1 MKKYFSFFKIRF
13 KAGLQYRTAA
23 IAGIITQFFWG
34 FMYLMMY
41 KAFYASDPSSI
52 PMPFDQ
58 LSSYIWLQQ
67 GLMALLFIW
76 FWEGDIFSSIEN
88 GNIAYELCRP
98 VSLYNMWFARILST
112 RLSRTVLRMIPL
124 FSIALILP
132 KPYNLALPSDTFK
145 FLLFLISL
153 SLGVSVLI
161 LLSIIIYSSA
171 FYTIS
176 SFGTRIFVAVFVDFM
191 AGGIIPLP
199 FFPER
204 IRIIAEMLPFSSITN
219 VPLRIY
225 IGHIN
230 GAEIIY
236 HIGIQIFWLF
246 LLAFISRRLLDKATR
261 RVVVQG
267 G

>member
-1 MKKYFSFFKIRF
+1 MKKYYSFFRIRF
-13 KAGLQYRTAA
+13 KTGLQYRTAA

-41 KAFYASDPSSI
+41 KAFYISDPSSI

-67 GLMALLFIW
+67 GLMALIFIW
-76 FWEGDIFSSIEN
+76 FWESDLFSSIEN

-98 VSLYNMWFARILST
+98 ISLYSMWFAKILST
-112 RLSRTVLRMIPL
+112 RLSRAVLRMIPL
-124 FSIALILP
+124 FSVAFVLP
-132 KPYNLALPSDTFK
+132 KPYNLSLPPDVFK

-153 SLGVSVLI
+153 SIGVCVLI
-161 LLSIIIYSSA
+161 FLSLIIYASA

-176 SFGTRIFVAVFVDFM
+176 SYGTRIFVAVFVDFM

-199 FFPER
+199 FFPDE
-204 IRIIAEMLPFSSITN
+204 IRVIAEILPFSAITN

-225 IGHIN
+225 IGNIN
-230 GAEIIY
+230 GREAVY
-236 HIGIQIFWLF
+236 HLGLQIFWF
-246 LLAFISRRLLDKATR
+246 LVLLLLSRRSLR
-261 RVVVQG
+261 RAAQKVVVQG

>member
-13 KAGLQYRTAA
+13 KTGLQYRTAA

-41 KAFYASDPSSI
+41 KAFYTADPSAI
-52 PMPFDQ
+52 PMPFEQ

-98 VSLYNMWFARILST
+98 VSLYYMWFAKILSS
-112 RLSRTVLRMIPL
+112 RLSRTILRMIPL
-124 FSIALILP
+124 FSIAFFLP
-132 KPYNLALPSDTFK
+132 EPYNLSLPPDMLR

-153 SLGVSVLI
+153 SIGACILI
-161 LLSIIIYSSA
+161 MLSLIIYSSA

-176 SFGTRIFVAVFVDFM
+176 AFGTRLFAAILVDFM
-191 AGGIIPLP
+191 SGAIIPLP
-199 FFPER
+199 FFPDR
-204 IRIIAEMLPFSSITN
+204 IRAFAEILPFSAITN

-225 IGHIN
+225 IGNIT
-230 GAEIIY
+230 GAEILY
-236 HIGIQIFWLF
+236 HLGIHLFWL
-246 LLAFISRRLLDKATR
+246 LVLSLISRRSLKKATQK
-261 RVVVQG
+261 VVVQG